1 MGSTLSGAHW
11 FVLLLLL
18 LLNYLSILLL
28 FILFMVF
35 VSVQFIVLC
44 SLHLYVVQLLLL
56 FTWLLTQHVYK
67 QELN

>member
-11 FVLLLLL
+11 FVLLLLLL

-35 VSVQFIVLC
+35 VSVQFVVLC
-44 SLHLYVVQLLLL
+44 SLRLYVVQLLLL

-67 QELN
+67 LN